1 LDFAGAQDRIEESDT
16 LAVVTIPSGYQ
27 DAVAQAKPIEI
38 GYYADPDLSAPV
50 FIEQAL
56 QSALQE
62 VNGAI
67 QAAEFSARIAN
78 QLPGLPEDP
87 AFQEVLRQ
95 DVSARAAT
103 LWESNPV
110 KVEYESTAEAEE
122 ESGSAPA
129 GFYQSVPG
137 IATMFAMSTVLGG
150 MVGLIGERKRW
161 TFQRLIMMPL
171 RPSSILGGKLSGR
184 FTLGI
189 VQFLVVF
196 AVGFLVGMRL
206 GDSLLGLLMIMASFT
221 LAMTAISYALGTY
234 VFTEPQAESLTQ
246 LLVLTLAPLGGAW
259 WPLEITPR
267 ALQVI
272 GHLSPVAWA
281 MDGFQDL
288 ILRGSGA
295 SAVLPETLVLL
306 GFAIVFGI
314 LGARRFRYA

>member
-1 LDFAGAQDRIEESDT
+1 
-16 LAVVTIPSGYQ
+16 
-27 DAVAQAKPIEI
+27 
-38 GYYADPDLSAPV
+38 
-50 FIEQAL
+50 
-56 QSALQE
+56 
-62 VNGAI
+62 
-67 QAAEFSARIAN
+67 
-78 QLPGLPEDP
+78 
-87 AFQEVLRQ
+87 
-95 DVSARAAT
+95 
-103 LWESNPV
+103 
-110 KVEYESTAEAEE
+110 
-122 ESGSAPA
+122 
-129 GFYQSVPG
+129 
-137 IATMFAMSTVLGG
+137 
-150 MVGLIGERKRW
+150 
-161 TFQRLIMMPL
+161 MMPL

-184 FTLGI
+184 FILGI